1 MLSAQTDMTPGYKML
16 EKGELDNAV
25 VFFSQVVEEQPQ
37 NKTANI
43 CLGRAVGLSGDPV
56 KALSI
61 FAEADKIYPNDF
73 ELGLNIAEAYLWNK
87 LPSESLNVYQ
97 SLLEKDNKNY
107 TANLGTANCYY
118 ELMEYE
124 KALFY
129 IDEAIKLDPKNQGTY
144 NSKKYILLA
153 SAAQKTNQFDYRGAI
168 DLLNSILE
176 FKPLDG
182 HALLNKGINF
192 IQLENYK
199 LAENSF
205 QILLDNEIELVES
218 NILLSH
224 LSMLKHQE
232 KEAVRYAEESILAA
246 VSESESQQLR
256 AGVQKL
262 NALGAS
268 KKFKEA
274 FLFLDEL
281 NEEFGEQEELVMAKA
296 RLSVWDR
303 EVNDGLEI
311 YESLESSF
319 NVYMGKA
326 EAYIALSK
334 YNDALIAIN
343 EALIINPSNKDALNL
358 KGELEAKKKMSVEL
372 GGNISTDAGGNEA
385 NEVYLRFNIPSG
397 DKHLFYV
404 HAGLRGT
411 ENKVLNTSADQYQ
424 LFVGDQ
430 YKINHLLT
438 FSTAVG
444 AISSENN
451 LETRSLNVIANTDL
465 KYQFAKNHAL
475 SFSYNRASLQ
485 YSSDLIKS
493 GLISNQY
500 AGTYQFAAPKK
511 PGLVTQVSRSQ
522 FSDGNSNLSL
532 FASLYYEIS
541 SFPMIKV
548 GANATH
554 LTFSEQ
560 KPISYFSPDV
570 FQMAELFFQA
580 GNIYDKKAKFTYS
593 AMIAIGKQR
602 ISDNALETIQRVDIQ
617 LGYRVSS
624 KLVLNVNYFTNSAAT
639 STLKAYSFQRV
650 GLKLVR
656 VL

>member
-1 MLSAQTDMTPGYKML
+1 MLD
-16 EKGELDNAV
+16 KGELEKAV
-25 VFFSQVVEEQPQ
+25 VFFSRVVDEQPQ

-56 KALSI
+56 KALAI
-61 FAEADKIYPNDF
+61 FAEADKVYPNDF
-73 ELGLNIAEAYLWNK
+73 ELGLNIAEAYLWNN

-129 IDEAIKLDPKNQGTY
+129 IDEAIKLDPKNLGTY

-153 SAAQKTNQFDYRGAI
+153 NAAQKTNQFDYRTAI
-168 DLLNSILE
+168 DLLNLILE

-205 QILLDNEIELVES
+205 QILLDNNIEMVES

-232 KEAVRYAEESILAA
+232 KDAVLYAEEAMMAA
-246 VSESESQQLR
+246 VSEDESTQLR

-281 NEEFGEQEELVMAKA
+281 FKDYGEQKELVMAKA

-303 EVNDGLEI
+303 ELNEGLEI
-311 YESLESSF
+311 YESLEGDFS
-319 NVYMGKA
+319 VYMGKA

-334 YNDALIAIN
+334 YSDAMVAIN
-343 EALIINPSNKDALNL
+343 EALTLQPSNRDALNL
-358 KGELEAKKKMSVEL
+358 KAGLEAKKKSSVEF
-372 GGNISTDAGGNEA
+372 GGNISSDAGGNEA
-385 NEVYLRFNIPSG
+385 NEIYLRFNIPSG
-397 DKHLFYV
+397 DKHQVYV
-404 HAGLRGT
+404 HSGLRGT

-430 YKINHLLT
+430 FKINHMLT
-438 FSTAVG
+438 LSTALG
-444 AISSENN
+444 AISNENN
-451 LETRSLNVIANTDL
+451 LETRSLNAIANTDL
-465 KYQFAKNHAL
+465 KYQFAKNHSL
-475 SFSYNRASLQ
+475 SVSYNRSSLK

-493 GLISNQY
+493 GLISNEFSGSYQY
-500 AGTYQFAAPKK
+500 AAPKK
-511 PGLVTQVSRSQ
+511 PGLVTQVSRSL
-522 FSDGNSNLSL
+522 FNDGNSNLSL

-560 KPISYFSPDV
+560 KPTVYFSPDV

-580 GNIYDKKAKFTYS
+580 GNIYDQKAKFTYS
-593 AMIAIGKQR
+593 AMIALGKQR
-602 ISDNALETIQRVDIQ
+602 IADNALETIQRIDVQ
-617 LGYRVSS
+617 LGYRFNS
-624 KLVLNVNYFTNSAAT
+624 KLILNVNYFTNSAAT
-639 STLKAYSFQRV
+639 SNLKAYSYQRI
-650 GLKLVR
+650 GLKLMKTF
-656 VL
+656 